1 MPIDDLLGRIR
12 PLFVS
17 RITEKGAS
25 LAEEAGPAP
34 STTYL
39 LPRNELAPEVAVGDR
54 LEVFLTLDSE
64 DRPIATLR
72 EPLLRRD
79 DVGFLEVTAIT
90 PIGAFLD
97 WGLPKELLLPFR
109 EQTRELREG
118 DRIAVGV
125 FVDNTG
131 RMCAT
136 MRIRELLQDGGDFTV
151 GEWVEGE
158 AWRVDPALGLFV
170 IVERGF
176 LGLVPRTEPQR
187 LERGERARFRVSRV
201 YPDRKIELSLRGMA
215 HEELEND
222 GEAILRALSQEPAPK
237 LSDRSSPDEL
247 RDLLGLSKKAF
258 KRAAGRL
265 LRDGLVG
272 TDKEGNLTIKTADA
286 RRPSS

>member
-1 MPIDDLLGRIR
+1 MPIEDLLGRIR
-12 PLFVS
+12 PLVV
-17 RITEKGAS
+17 RRLGDPGAFLS
-25 LAEEAGPAP
+25 EDLSADSSA
-34 STTYL
+34 TYL
-39 LPRNELAPEVAVGDR
+39 LPRAEVPPETAVGDT
-54 LEVFLTLDSE
+54 LEVFVSLDSE

-72 EPLLRRD
+72 APYLRRD
-79 DVGFLEVTAIT
+79 DVGFLEVTAVT

-109 EQTRELREG
+109 EQTREVREG
-118 DRIAVGV
+118 DRLAVGV

-151 GEWVEGE
+151 GEWVMGE

-176 LGLVPRTEPQR
+176 LGLVPQSEPHR

-222 GEAILRALSQEPAPK
+222 GETILRVLAREPAPR
-237 LSDRSSPDEL
+237 LSDRSSPDDL

-272 TDKEGNLTIKTADA
+272 TDKEGYLIIKAGSP
-286 RRPSS
+286 RRPAS

>member
-12 PLFVS
+12 PLVV
-17 RITEKGAS
+17 RRLGDPGAFLS
-25 LAEEAGPAP
+25 EDLTSENSA
-34 STTYL
+34 TYL
-39 LPRNELAPEVAVGDR
+39 LPRAEVPPETAVGDT
-54 LEVFLTLDSE
+54 LEVFVSLDSE

-72 EPLLRRD
+72 APYLRRD

-109 EQTRELREG
+109 EQTREVREG
-118 DRIAVGV
+118 DRLAVGV

-158 AWRVDPALGLFV
+158 AWRIDPALGLFV

-176 LGLVPRTEPQR
+176 LGLLPASEPHR
-187 LERGERARFRVSRV
+187 LDRGEKTKFRVSRV

-222 GEAILRALSQEPAPK
+222 GETILRALAHDPPPK
-237 LSDRSSPDEL
+237 ISDRSSPDDL

-265 LRDGLVG
+265 LRDGLVDL
-272 TDKEGNLTIKTADA
+272 DKEGYLTIKATGS
-286 RRPSS
+286 RRASS